1 MARRSVDLAL
11 CKVNPKRR
19 GTVRTRGEETITQR
33 KKDQGNVMNIRL
45 CFSALLMSTVICWS
59 GRADAPGAH
68 PAFLHALTDLR
79 DARWNLEHRPGDNRV
94 RAHEEN
100 ATVSIDRAIGEI
112 TKAAIEDRKNT
123 YIHPKEDARLD
134 HPGRLHHALDLLR
147 KARADASG
155 EEDNPEVRGL
165 RHRAI
170 EHIDVAIRE
179 TERAIY
185 DVEHNL

>member
-1 MARRSVDLAL
+1 
-11 CKVNPKRR
+11 
-19 GTVRTRGEETITQR
+19 
-33 KKDQGNVMNIRL
+33 
-45 CFSALLMSTVICWS
+45 MSTAICWS
-59 GRADAPGAH
+59 ARADVPGAH

-79 DARWNLEHRPGDNRV
+79 DARWNLEHREGDTRV

-100 ATVSIDRAIGEI
+100 AVVSIDHAIGEI
-112 TKAAIEDRKNT
+112 TKAAVEDGKNI
-123 YIHPKEDARLD
+123 YVHPKEDAQLD
-134 HPGRLHHALDLLR
+134 HPGRLHHALEFLR

-165 RHRAI
+165 RHRAL
-170 EHIDVAIRE
+170 EHIDFAIRE